1 VGIRIGSILFLT
13 HFNRAKICALA
24 NSRYRLFQLFSAFP
38 GLKSDIFADQLGL
51 WFKYLWVRRYHE
63 FCFGL
68 CTMDR
73 ARNCYIVNYYFEK
86 IKKTLALTFT
96 LTISRT
102 VELIYGSFPW
112 RFLSVAI
119 FVFSFLGGA
128 LALVLSRKTAAL
140 VLVVVVFLTAN
151 YFQPR
156 EWYPNMTDA
165 DKFTGKTWVLM
176 TTNAIFDYLPIDAP
190 QPPADPPKADVV
202 FVSGAGKIIRLE
214 KNSHFQR
221 YRIDVEKSGIVEVQ
235 TYYFPG
241 WHVYLDG
248 IDQLI
253 DPKRDPV
260 LGRMQVDI
268 NTGTHQLVAKFE
280 RTWDRKLADTI
291 SLVTWVITIGIMGVW
306 WKIRQK

>member
-1 VGIRIGSILFLT
+1 MAHSKSTFIWKIVTPLEFL
-13 HFNRAKICALA
+13 
-24 NSRYRLFQLFSAFP
+24 Q
-38 GLKSDIFADQLGL
+38 
-51 WFKYLWVRRYHE
+51 
-63 FCFGL
+63 
-68 CTMDR
+68 
-73 ARNCYIVNYYFEK
+73 
-86 IKKTLALTFT
+86 
-96 LTISRT
+96 
-102 VELIYGSFPW
+102 FPW